1 MIAPVTMIRNAV
13 SCIHQNRTLSP
24 TGCEPN
30 LRSWRS
36 ILTILREALR
46 VGSMG

>member
-24 TGCEPN
+24 T
-30 LRSWRS
+30 RK
-36 ILTILREALR
+36 
-46 VGSMG
+46 